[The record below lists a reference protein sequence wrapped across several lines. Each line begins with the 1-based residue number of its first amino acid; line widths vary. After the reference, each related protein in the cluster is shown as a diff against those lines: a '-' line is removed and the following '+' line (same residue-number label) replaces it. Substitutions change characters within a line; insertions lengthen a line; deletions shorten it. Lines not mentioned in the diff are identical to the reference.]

1 MSKHSD
7 DVHIHL
13 PPPSFWP
20 IVLAGGLVLI
30 AIGVVSSFTTS
41 IVGIIV
47 LLIAIGGWAMEN
59 RAEEEEL
66 RHHE

>member
-1 MSKHSD
+1 MQKHSD
-7 DVHIHL
+7 IHV

-30 AIGVVSSFTTS
+30 AIGVISGLTVS

-47 LLIAIGGWAMEN
+47 LFVAIGGWAMEN
-59 RAEEEEL
+59 RAEEEA
-66 RHHE
+66 HHE

>member
-1 MSKHSD
+1 MPKNSD
-7 DVHIHL
+7 IHV

-30 AIGVVSSFTTS
+30 AIGVISSFTVS

-47 LLIAIGGWAMEN
+47 LLAAIAGWAMEN
-59 RAEEEEL
+59 RSEEKK
-66 RHHE
+66 HHE